1 MGWTFAFSWH
11 PDETNSVSTEST
23 MANYQICYHFRGV
36 SAHAAM
42 SPELGRSALDALELM
57 NVGIQFLREHVPR
70 RPVSTTPSLTPVE
83 RLRAWSSP
91 MRGALPHACS
101 QAVSGERAL

>member
-1 MGWTFAFSWH
+1 MARDGVFDGVDVAFSWH

-23 MANYQICYHFRGV
+23 MPNYQICYHFRGV

-57 NVGIQFLREHVPR
+57 NVGIQFLEGARSPGD
-70 RPVSTTPSLTPVE
+70 PYSL
-83 RLRAWSSP
+83 R
-91 MRGALPHACS
+91 HH
-101 QAVSGERAL
+101 